1 MRRLAA
7 ATIVLI
13 CALPLRGGVE
23 ACTEH
28 VRVVT
33 ELGPLFAQAAAV
45 HLEQARALYT
55 NLGLRPCRR
64 APGLLTVLLYRDVAE
79 MESQRP
85 IPEPRPRFP
94 RGFFQTG
101 ADRDYIV
108 LAWDAPGNPLVAL
121 AHEQVHQLT
130 AGDNHPTWFREG
142 LAEYLSRW
150 AVSNG
155 RVHLGAPVPSFL
167 RLLEEEDWVPLARL
181 VESSDKRE
189 LVSRPG
195 YYAQAWLLVHWLA
208 GSAEGELPGPL
219 DLERRIESMGAAG
232 VEEQLRAHAQAL
244 AAAPRAGSPIAVSA
258 PIPLAVRL
266 RPLEAW
272 ESDFYRADV
281 LREGGRRE
289 QARSRLIEIE
299 RAFPARPE
307 PSAALGALAMDEGN
321 YREAEAAFAR
331 AMAKGPVE
339 PRTHYRYSL
348 MLMRPADDR
357 ASEGERTRL
366 ALEHARLARQAD
378 AGEPLYAFTEAQAL
392 VLASRWAEAAEILG
406 SLASDPRWRERAERE
421 FSVLLQRRQQALGA
435 LPVPVLGASLGA
447 RAEPPLRPWLTGK
460 AEPVA
465 KPLPPPDPTSA
476 EQAWPPPRTVVIYG
490 WLKAVNCRDAEKVVT
505 VDTPRFRVR
514 LLEPAGRRA
523 TLHSPPAKWRGLPC
537 KTKGYWEVNV
547 AYRPN
552 LTKGEMRGELAAILF

>member
-1 MRRLAA
+1 MRRLVAA
-7 ATIVLI
+7 AIVLM
-13 CALPLRGGVE
+13 CGLPLRGGVE
-23 ACTEH
+23 ARTEH

-33 ELGPLFAQAAAV
+33 ELGPLFAKAAAV

-55 NLGLRPCRR
+55 NLGLRPRRR
-64 APGLLTVLLYRDVAE
+64 APGPLTVLLYRDVAE

-108 LAWDAPGNPLVAL
+108 LAWDAPGNVLVAL

-130 AGDNHPTWFREG
+130 AGGNHPTWFREG

-150 AVSNG
+150 VVSDG

-167 RLLEEEDWVPLARL
+167 RLLEEEPWVSLAHL
-181 VESSDKRE
+181 VESADKRE

-258 PIPLAVRL
+258 PIPLAVKL

-272 ESDFYRADV
+272 ESDFYRADA

-289 QARSRLIEIE
+289 QARLRLTELE

-307 PSAALGALAMDEGN
+307 PSAAIGALEMDEGN

-331 AMAKGPVE
+331 AVTKGPVE

-348 MLMRPADDR
+348 MLMRPEDDR
-357 ASEGERTRL
+357 SDEAERTRL
-366 ALEHARLARQAD
+366 ALQHARRARQAD
-378 AGEPLYAFTEAQAL
+378 AGEPLYAFTESQAL
-392 VLASRWAEAAEILG
+392 VLAGHWAPAAKILG
-406 SLASDPRWRERAERE
+406 NLARDPWWRERAERE
-421 FSVLLQRRQQALGA
+421 FSVLLQRRHQALGA
-435 LPVPVLGASLGA
+435 LPVPVPGA
-447 RAEPPLRPWLTGK
+447 RAEPPLPPWLTGNV
-460 AEPVA
+460 EPIA
-465 KPLPPPDPTSA
+465 KPLPPIEPSTA
-476 EQAWPPPRTVVIYG
+476 EQDWPPPRTVVVYG
-490 WLKAVNCRDAEKVVT
+490 WLKTVSCRGTEKVVT
-505 VDTPRFRVR
+505 VETPRFRVR
-514 LLEPAGRRA
+514 LREPADRRA
-523 TLHSPPAKWRGLPC
+523 TLHSPPKKWRGLPC

-552 LTKGEMRGELAAILF
+552 LKKGDVRGELAAILF